1 MNTFKL
7 TVSTP
12 DGNSFDGSAA
22 ALFVRGSEGD
32 LAVLA
37 SHAPFVTSVKECECR
52 ILTEDGDEIK
62 AEIKGG
68 ILSVSEGGETTLL
81 TTSFK
86 MEK

>member
-12 DGNSFDGSAA
+12 DGNAFSGYAQ

-37 SHAPFVTSVKECECR
+37 NHAPLVTSVKECVW
-52 ILTEDGDEIK
+52 DHHQGW
-62 AEIKGG
+62 
-68 ILSVSEGGETTLL
+68 
-81 TTSFK
+81 
-86 MEK
+86 